1 MSTFYGQ
8 VDGHANTVAS
18 RRGTD
23 YIKSSAQSYDGS
35 VITKLNYDSQDVLMV
50 TISLAKG
57 SDFYGDTRELP
68 YFYGTFEQLQ
78 ECFRDWAERE
88 VIE

>member
-1 MSTFYGQ
+1 MSTFYGR
-8 VDGHANTVAS
+8 VEGCSNTIAS

-23 YIKSSAQSYDGS
+23 NIKSSAQSYDGS
-35 VITKLNYDSQDVLMV
+35 VITKLNYDSQGVLMV
-50 TISLAKG
+50 TVHLANG
-57 SDFYGDTRELP
+57 SAFYGDDLP

-78 ECFRDWAERE
+78 ECFRDWGERE

>member
-8 VDGHANTVAS
+8 VEGCSQTVAG
-18 RRGTD
+18 RRGAD
-23 YIKSSAQSYDGS
+23 DIKSSAQSYNGS
-35 VITKLNYDSQDVLMV
+35 VIIRLHYDSQGVLMV
-50 TISLAKG
+50 NIHLAKG
-57 SDFYGDTRELP
+57 SSFYGDDLP

-78 ECFRDWAERE
+78 ECFRDWGERE